1 MLVGKNSHTFHLK
14 VRFLALLEPSIPP
27 EGELYNLSLVKG
39 LAWKA
44 WREVHVYSLK
54 MVEGWMNLNNI
65 IQISPELHDWSN
77 WHLPDAFFMIIFIT
91 DFTSQTFATPVMTET
106 QYMNSVNRT
115 GRENPNSWLENYV
128 ETKVAGC
135 SLPSLQ
141 WTSRREMC
149 CSSFLIIQNHRPD
162 NRQKIPCHIRLWRNS
177 NSVQ

>member
-14 VRFLALLEPSIPP
+14 VHFLALLEPSIPP

-106 QYMNSVNRT
+106 QYMNIVCIEQVEQIQIHGLRT
-115 GRENPNSWLENYV
+115 MLRPKLLGAAYRPCSGPRGEKCAVLHSW
-128 ETKVAGC
+128 
-135 SLPSLQ
+135 
-141 WTSRREMC
+141 
-149 CSSFLIIQNHRPD
+149 
-162 NRQKIPCHIRLWRNS
+162 
-177 NSVQ
+177 